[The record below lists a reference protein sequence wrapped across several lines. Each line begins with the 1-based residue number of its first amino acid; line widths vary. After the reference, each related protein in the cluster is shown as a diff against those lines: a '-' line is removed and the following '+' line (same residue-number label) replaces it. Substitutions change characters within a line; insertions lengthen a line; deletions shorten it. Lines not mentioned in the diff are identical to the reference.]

1 MVKINLII
9 SILISCLFAEDIS
22 LKLEQS
28 KFLKNEPIY
37 LKIEKSESVLKILNI
52 DTPKNYIVKD
62 DYILLTSDKNLTIKP
77 MEFEYLSKETNRIEK
92 LKTKEIN
99 ITIEEDLDL
108 IDSLLDSEFDIKL
121 YLDFIYQNY
130 LYFIIFILGF
140 IFGKITKFRRKE
152 KVLTDLDLIKRAKT
166 KKELYRLLLKNQSD
180 LKILDI
186 LENIEKNFLSK
197 TKREVINYLKE
208 LEVEKLQKA

>member
-52 DTPKNYIVKD
+52 DIPKNYILKD
-62 DYILLTSDKNLTIKP
+62 NYILLTSDKNLTIKP
-77 MEFEYLSKETNRIEK
+77 IEFEYLSKETNRIEK

-152 KVLTDLDLIKRAKT
+152 KILTDLDLIKRAKT
-166 KKELYRLLLKNQSD
+166 EKELYRLLLKNQSD

-186 LENIEKNFLSK
+186 LENLEKNSLSK
-197 TKREVINYLKE
+197 TKREVINYLKDK
-208 LEVEKLQKA
+208 KLC

>member
-22 LKLEQS
+22 LKLEQN

-52 DTPKNYIVKD
+52 DIPKNYIVKD
-62 DYILLTSDKNLTIKP
+62 NYILLTSDKNLTIKP
-77 MEFEYLSKETNRIEK
+77 IEFEYLSKETNRIEK

-121 YLDFIYQNY
+121 YLDFLYQNY
-130 LYFIIFILGF
+130 LYLIIFILGF

-208 LEVEKLQKA
+208 LELKKLQKA